1 MFKEQ
6 ILRRGLQK
14 APENLE
20 VDILLYAAD
29 KIEKDENEIELSNYL
44 SWLPFVG
51 TLLLVKDIISGQ
63 KVRISP
69 IIEI

>member
-14 APENLE
+14 APEDLE
-20 VDILLYAAD
+20 VNILLYAAD
-29 KIEKDENEIELSNYL
+29 KIEKDESDFELSDYL

-51 TLLLVKDIISGQ
+51 TLLLVKDLISGQ

-69 IIEI
+69 AVKI

>member
-14 APENLE
+14 APEDLE

-29 KIEKDENEIELSNYL
+29 KIEKDESEIELSNYL

-51 TLLLVKDIISGQ
+51 TLLLVKDFISGQ
-63 KVRISP
+63 KIRISP
-69 IIEI
+69 SLEI